1 MQPLKEFFP
10 WAEFYAGP
18 GLLHKDFYGPFD
30 WARHSLGIQPRVH
43 FPKVL
48 PDVRDIVPRLEPEA
62 RALFDAIWFH
72 MAGLDWNEREILSS
86 IEVPAWADLN

>member
-18 GLLHKDFYGPFD
+18 GLLHEDYYGPFD
-30 WARHSLGIQPRVH
+30 WAKQALGIPQRVH

-48 PDVRDIVPRLEPEA
+48 PEVLDTIPSLDPEA
-62 RALFDAIWFH
+62 RVLFDAIWYH
-72 MAGLDWNEREILSS
+72 MAGLDWNKRGVPSS
-86 IEVPAWADLN
+86 IEVPAWAGLN